1 MKIIIAGAGDVGF
14 HIAKLLTNEKHNIV
28 LIDNDEDILNV
39 ASNHLDIYTI
49 KGDSSSLDLLKK
61 ADVREADIFIGTTT
75 FDQNNLMSCILAK
88 KLGAKQTIARVGNEE
103 FSVEPNL
110 SLMKDLGVDH
120 IINPIQLAVQEIE
133 LLVKRYVMTNDY
145 EFEDGRISLVGFIL
159 HLEPY
164 FLNQTVR
171 DIYHKSAQKWF
182 KIIAI
187 RRKNHT
193 IIPELD
199 TVLMENDQIFLLVS
213 SQDTGRLYKILGI
226 EKRIIKDIMI
236 LGGTPLS
243 IRVAKK
249 LESKYKIN
257 MVSNDPGFCEKCSD
271 SLNKTLV
278 IKGNPNDFDLL
289 EDEGLLNMDI
299 FIALTTNTET
309 NMLTCLLAGEMGVIK
324 TISMVDNTAY
334 FAVSRN
340 LGVDT
345 LINKKLLAANEI
357 FRFIRRGKVED
368 LTTVHGVDGEII
380 EFIIDEKSKLIGN
393 RVDKLKL
400 PDSII
405 LGALLREDVCYVVF
419 KEMLFLKGDKV
430 IVFAKTR
437 ALDQAQKIFS

>member
-1 MKIIIAGAGDVGF
+1 MGF